1 MKKALA
7 LAVTMQLAFAAGC
20 ASTPEE
26 NAEIQDLQ
34 QQMQSLDNE
43 SNDLAPVVVEEAREA
58 VEKLRGM
65 YEDDADD
72 AEFSHQQYIAEKK
85 IEIAKETVAMKKAE
99 KTVANSE
106 SRRKDLML
114 ESERQQVRDAEE
126 KVAKMSARAQE
137 LEQQVQDLETKE
149 TDRGMVLTLEN
160 LLFETGEATLQSGSR
175 RTIQKVADFLNEYPD
190 RSILIEGF
198 TDSTGEESFNQQLSE
213 RRAQSVKDELTRNGV
228 DSSRV
233 RTEGYGEAYP
243 VASNDTAAGRQQ
255 NRRVEVVVA
264 NQGGSDVEQRT
275 TMSE

>member
-7 LAVTMQLAFAAGC
+7 LAVSMQLALAAGC

-43 SNDLAPVVVEEAREA
+43 SSDLAPVVVEQAREA
-58 VEKLRGM
+58 VEKLREM
-65 YEDDADD
+65 YEDGADD
-72 AEFSHQQYIAEKK
+72 SEFSHQQYITEKK
-85 IEIAKETVAMKKAE
+85 IQIAKETVAMKKAE
-99 KTVANSE
+99 KTVANAE
-106 SRRKDLML
+106 SRRKDLLL
-114 ESERQQVRDAEE
+114 EQERQQVRNVQE

-160 LLFETGEATLQSGSR
+160 LLFETGEATLQAGSR

-213 RRAQSVKDELTRNGV
+213 RRAQSVKQELTRHGV

-243 VASNDTAAGRQQ
+243 VASNDTPAGRQQ

-264 NQGGSDVEQRT
+264 NQNGSDVEQRT